1 MAGLEFEAWL
11 VGPQNPRL
19 GELLSL
25 GWSGPCVSALE
36 FTGERHQD
44 VCSSESPW
52 REKAG
57 SFPVHCSKGITSWL
71 WKDRF
76 PKAAALFLAL
86 NPSIRGAWQNRQLLA
101 AWY

>member
-1 MAGLEFEAWL
+1 MAGLEFEAQL

-52 REKAG
+52 REKQAPSPSTAARASLPG
-57 SFPVHCSKGITSWL
+57 SGRTGS
-71 WKDRF
+71 
-76 PKAAALFLAL
+76 PKL
-86 NPSIRGAWQNRQLLA
+86 QL
-101 AWY
+101 YF